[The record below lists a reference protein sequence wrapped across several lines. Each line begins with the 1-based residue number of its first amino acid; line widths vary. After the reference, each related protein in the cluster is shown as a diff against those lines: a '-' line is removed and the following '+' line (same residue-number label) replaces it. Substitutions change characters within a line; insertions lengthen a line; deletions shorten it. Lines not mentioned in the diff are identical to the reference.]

1 MKKILSALLVLVAQQ
16 AWAQHATTETL
27 FSSKNG
33 KKTTI
38 GAYGAPAAKFTP
50 IDGKFGLLTGGYG
63 GVLLNG
69 KVMLGAGAYS
79 LVNNVDMPTVNTNGQ
94 KEYLNLWYTGLVFEY
109 IHNSDK
115 LIHWTAGTLIGG
127 GAAGRRNKNWWDGD
141 EFDKDHTY
149 DNHGFFVAEPYANVE
164 LNITKYLRLDVG
176 ASYRYV
182 AGSNTTGITDGKLG
196 GPSINV
202 GLKAGKF

>member
-1 MKKILSALLVLVAQQ
+1 MKKILSALLVLAAQQ

-27 FSSKNG
+27 FPSKSG

-38 GAYGAPAAKFTP
+38 AAYGAAAAKFTP
-50 IDGKFGLLTGGYG
+50 IDGKFGLLSGGYG

-141 EFDKDHTY
+141 EFDNDHTY

-164 LNITKYLRLDVG
+164 LNITKFLRLDVG
-176 ASYRYV
+176 ASYRYI